1 MKISM
6 SSFIYTNIYDNLK
19 QFQKIASLNQTVKC
33 QKYIKYHCPQRFTA
47 QYKQTKQQPGQNP
60 AKQ

>member
-19 QFQKIASLNQTVKC
+19 QFQKIVSLNQTVKC
-33 QKYIKYHCPQRFTA
+33 QKFIEYHYSQRFIA
-47 QYKQTKQQPGQNP
+47 QYLYL
-60 AKQ
+60 

>member
-19 QFQKIASLNQTVKC
+19 QFQKIVSLNQTIKF
-33 QKYIKYHCPQRFTA
+33 QKFIKYHYSQTFTA
-47 QYKQTKQQPGQNP
+47 QYLYL
-60 AKQ
+60 